1 MGALAFVAGPDAGG
15 ATAAVSARD
24 DEALAWVRDSDLA
37 TLTSEAIGAGALASV
52 SEDGTVF
59 LDVRRIEAY

>member
-1 MGALAFVAGPDAGG
+1 MGPLAFVAGPDAGG

-24 DEALAWVRDSDLA
+24 DEALAWVRGSDLA
-37 TLTSEAIGAGALASV
+37 TLTSEAIGAGALVSV